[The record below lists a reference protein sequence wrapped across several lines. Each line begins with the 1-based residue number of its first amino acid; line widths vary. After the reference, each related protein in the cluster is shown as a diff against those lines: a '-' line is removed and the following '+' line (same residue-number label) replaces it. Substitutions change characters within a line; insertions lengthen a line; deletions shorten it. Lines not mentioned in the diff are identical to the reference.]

1 MENKFY
7 QFLNLPFG
15 YEVDK
20 ENSTS
25 VCIKFKKSNKPQ
37 KSFQDY
43 EKEGNFN
50 TRDDLF
56 RSMVAEYMLNDLLP
70 EYGGKIISSELDLSK
85 YKVNIYYKNVYT
97 LISFQTEEMSD
108 KFKSIRKNV
117 DLVRDFLMIDLN
129 GNVNACIKQ

>member
-1 MENKFY
+1 
-7 QFLNLPFG
+7 
-15 YEVDK
+15 
-20 ENSTS
+20 
-25 VCIKFKKSNKPQ
+25 
-37 KSFQDY
+37 
-43 EKEGNFN
+43 
-50 TRDDLF
+50 
-56 RSMVAEYMLNDLLP
+56 MVAEDMLNDLLP

-129 GNVNACIKQ
+129 GNVNACIK